1 MKNILELQKVCKRFS
16 KSDFMLDEVTFSLPY
31 GTILG
36 FVGENGAGKTTT
48 IGCILNTVS
57 KDSGTIKLFGKTM
70 LDKDTEL
77 REKIGVVYDGNNFPG
92 YWTPKQLSWIMDGFY
107 KQWDHSLFLKCLEEF
122 QLPEKQKIKHFF
134 QRNDNEISNLGCVI
148 APSAAFGF
156 R

>member
-16 KSDFMLDEVTFSLPY
+16 KYDFMLDEVTFSLPY

-107 KQWDHSLFLKCLEEF
+107 K
-122 QLPEKQKIKHFF
+122 
-134 QRNDNEISNLGCVI
+134 
-148 APSAAFGF
+148 
-156 R
+156 